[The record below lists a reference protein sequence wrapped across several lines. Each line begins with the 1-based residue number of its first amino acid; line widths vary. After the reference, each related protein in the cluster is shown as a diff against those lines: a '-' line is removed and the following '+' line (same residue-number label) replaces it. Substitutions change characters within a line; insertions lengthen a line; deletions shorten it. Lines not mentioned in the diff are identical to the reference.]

1 MSKLSKRCEER
12 KDEAQALANKY
23 NALVE
28 EQKKLESQRLQ
39 IKSEFDMKSAQ
50 YAELLSQV
58 QDEESAQTSSE
69 VVE

>member
-23 NALVE
+23 NALIE

-50 YAELLSQV
+50 YAELLSLV
-58 QDEESAQTSSE
+58 QEEESVQTSSE

>member
-58 QDEESAQTSSE
+58 QEEESVQTSSE